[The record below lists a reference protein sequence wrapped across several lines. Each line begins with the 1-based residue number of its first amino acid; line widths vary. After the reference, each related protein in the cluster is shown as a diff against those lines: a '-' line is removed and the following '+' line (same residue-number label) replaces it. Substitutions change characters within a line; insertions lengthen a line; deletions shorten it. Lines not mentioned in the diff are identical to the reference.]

1 MPETNQVVR
10 IALDAM
16 GGDYAPGEI
25 IGGAVLAARE
35 NNDIDIA
42 LVGSRDI
49 IERELA
55 SYNSHLSI
63 SCIEADG
70 FITEGEH
77 PAFTIRRKPNA
88 SVVVAAKMVGAGE
101 AKAMISGGPTGATA
115 ASAILSLGL
124 IPGIERPAVSGVFE
138 ALAPDTVIMD
148 CGVNV
153 DCKPQHIL
161 SFAIMGSVYARR
173 LLNIANPTVALL
185 STGAEEGKGS
195 QLVRESY
202 ALLRNSGLNFIGNIE
217 GNDIL
222 SGRANVIICDGFIGN
237 VILKF
242 YESIG
247 YYAGEWLKK
256 KLKGFPRV
264 GPARKLFTT
273 FTSLT
278 RVMESQSI
286 GSGLLW
292 GVNGVV
298 FVMHGSIKAPQV
310 AKTIAKAREVVK
322 VDLVTSIK
330 SELASIIPSS

>member
-1 MPETNQVVR
+1 MPETNQVVK
-10 IALDAM
+10 IAVDAM
-16 GGDYAPGEI
+16 GGDYAPSEI
-25 IGGAVLAARE
+25 VGGAVLAAKE
-35 NNDIDIA
+35 NNDVAIA

-49 IERELA
+49 IESELA
-55 SYNSHLSI
+55 KYNSHLPI

-70 FITEGEH
+70 FITESEH
-77 PAFTIRRKPNA
+77 PAFSIRRKPNA
-88 SVVVAAKMVGAGE
+88 SVAVAANLVKSGE

-124 IPGIERPAVSGVFE
+124 IPGIERPAVSGAFE
-138 ALAPDTVIMD
+138 TLAPNTVIMD

-153 DCKPQHIL
+153 DCKPHHFL
-161 SFAIMGSVYARR
+161 AFAIMGSAYARR
-173 LLNIANPTVALL
+173 LLNIANPAVALL

-202 ALLRNSGLNFIGNIE
+202 ALLRDSGLNFIGNIE

-222 SGRANVIICDGFIGN
+222 SGRANVIVCDGFIGN

-256 KLKGFPRV
+256 RLKGFPRV

-273 FTSLT
+273 FASLT
-278 RVMESQSI
+278 RVTEGESI

-292 GVNGVV
+292 GVNGIV
-298 FVMHGSIKAPQV
+298 FVMHGSSKAPQV
-310 AKTIAKAREVVK
+310 AKTIAKAKEAVK

-330 SELASIIPSS
+330 SELASVIPK

>member
-1 MPETNQVVR
+1 MPKTNHMVR
-10 IALDAM
+10 IAVDAM
-16 GGDYAPGEI
+16 GGDYGSSEI
-25 IGGAVLAARE
+25 VKGAVLAAEE
-35 NNDIDIA
+35 NDDVNIA

-49 IERELA
+49 IESELA
-55 SYNSHLSI
+55 RYNNHLPI

-70 FITEGEH
+70 CVTEGEQ
-77 PAFTIRRKPNA
+77 PALTIRRKPNA
-88 SVVVAAKMVGAGE
+88 SVSIAANLVRSGE
-101 AKAMISGGPTGATA
+101 VKAMISGGPTGATA
-115 ASAILSLGL
+115 TSAIRSLGL
-124 IPGIERPAVSGVFE
+124 IPGIDRPAVGGVFE
-138 ALAPDTVIMD
+138 TLAPNTVLMD

-153 DCKPQHIL
+153 DCKPHHFL
-161 SFAIMGSVYARR
+161 AFAIMGSVYAKR
-173 LLNIANPTVALL
+173 LLNIADPTVALL

-202 ALLRNSGLNFIGNIE
+202 ALLRDSGLNFIGNIE

-222 SGRANVIICDGFIGN
+222 SGRANVIVCDGFTGN

-256 KLKGFPRV
+256 RLKGFPRV

-278 RVMESQSI
+278 RVVEGESV

-292 GVNGVV
+292 GIDGVV
-298 FVMHGSIKAPQV
+298 FVMHGSSKAPQV
-310 AKTIAKAREVVK
+310 ARTIAKAREAVK
-322 VDLVTSIK
+322 IDLVTSIK
-330 SELASIIPSS
+330 SELASVITK

>member
-1 MPETNQVVR
+1 MPKTNHMVR
-10 IALDAM
+10 IAVDAM
-16 GGDYAPGEI
+16 GGDYGSSEI
-25 IGGAVLAARE
+25 VKGAVLAAEE
-35 NNDIDIA
+35 NDDVNIA

-49 IERELA
+49 IESELA
-55 SYNSHLSI
+55 RYNNHLPI

-70 FITEGEH
+70 CVTEGEQ
-77 PAFTIRRKPNA
+77 PALTIRRKPNA
-88 SVVVAAKMVGAGE
+88 SVSIAANLVRSGE
-101 AKAMISGGPTGATA
+101 VKAMISGGPTGATA
-115 ASAILSLGL
+115 TSAIRSLGL
-124 IPGIERPAVSGVFE
+124 IPGIDRPAVGGVFE
-138 ALAPDTVIMD
+138 TLAPNTVLMD

-153 DCKPQHIL
+153 DCKPHHFL
-161 SFAIMGSVYARR
+161 AFAIMGSVYAKR
-173 LLNIANPTVALL
+173 LLNIADPTVALL

-202 ALLRNSGLNFIGNIE
+202 ALLRDSGLNFIGNIE

-222 SGRANVIICDGFIGN
+222 SGRANVIVCDGFTGN

-256 KLKGFPRV
+256 RLKGFPRV

-278 RVMESQSI
+278 RVVEGESV

-292 GVNGVV
+292 GIDGVV
-298 FVMHGSIKAPQV
+298 FVMHGSSKAPQV
-310 AKTIAKAREVVK
+310 ARTIAKAREAVK

-330 SELASIIPSS
+330 SELASVITK

>member
-1 MPETNQVVR
+1 MPKTNHMVR
-10 IALDAM
+10 IAVDAM
-16 GGDYAPGEI
+16 GGDYGSSEI
-25 IGGAVLAARE
+25 VKGAVLAAEE
-35 NNDIDIA
+35 NDDVNIA

-49 IERELA
+49 IESELA
-55 SYNSHLSI
+55 RYNNHLPI

-70 FITEGEH
+70 CITEGEQ
-77 PAFTIRRKPNA
+77 PALTIRRKPNA
-88 SVVVAAKMVGAGE
+88 SVSIAANLVKSGE
-101 AKAMISGGPTGATA
+101 VKAMISGGPTGATA
-115 ASAILSLGL
+115 TSAIRSLGL
-124 IPGIERPAVSGVFE
+124 IPGIDRPAVGGVFE
-138 ALAPDTVIMD
+138 TLAPNTVLMD

-153 DCKPQHIL
+153 DCKPHHFL
-161 SFAIMGSVYARR
+161 AFAIMGSVYAKR
-173 LLNIANPTVALL
+173 LLNIADPTVALL

-202 ALLRNSGLNFIGNIE
+202 ALLRDSGLNFIGNIE

-222 SGRANVIICDGFIGN
+222 SGRANVIVCDGFTGN

-256 KLKGFPRV
+256 RLKGFPRV

-278 RVMESQSI
+278 RVVEGESV

-292 GVNGVV
+292 GIDGVV
-298 FVMHGSIKAPQV
+298 FVMHGSSKAPQV
-310 AKTIAKAREVVK
+310 ARTIAKAREAVK
-322 VDLVTSIK
+322 IDLVTSIK
-330 SELASIIPSS
+330 SELASVITK

>member
-1 MPETNQVVR
+1 MLATNQIVR
-10 IALDAM
+10 IAVDAM
-16 GGDYAPGEI
+16 GGDYGSGEI
-25 IGGAVLAARE
+25 VKGAVLAAKE
-35 NNDIDIA
+35 NDDVNIA

-49 IERELA
+49 IESELA
-55 SYNSHLSI
+55 RYNTHLAI

-70 FITEGEH
+70 CITEGEH
-77 PAFTIRRKPNA
+77 PALSIRRKPNA
-88 SVVVAAKMVGAGE
+88 SVSLAANLMKTGE
-101 AKAMISGGPTGATA
+101 VEAMISGGPTGATA
-115 ASAILSLGL
+115 TSAILSLGL
-124 IPGIERPAVSGVFE
+124 IPGIERPAVGGAFE
-138 ALAPDTVIMD
+138 TLAPNTVIMD

-153 DCKPQHIL
+153 DCKPHHFL
-161 SFAIMGSVYARR
+161 SFAIMGSVYAKR

-195 QLVRESY
+195 QLVRESHV
-202 ALLRNSGLNFIGNIE
+202 LLRDSGLNFIGNIE

-222 SGRANVIICDGFIGN
+222 SGRANVIVCDGFTGN

-247 YYAGEWLKK
+247 DYAGEWLKK
-256 KLKGFPRV
+256 RLKGFPRV
-264 GPARKLFTT
+264 GPARKLFTN

-278 RVMESQSI
+278 RVIEGESI

-298 FVMHGSIKAPQV
+298 FVMHGSSKAPQV
-310 AKTIAKAREVVK
+310 AKTIAKAKEAVK

-330 SELASIIPSS
+330 SELASVIPK

>member
-1 MPETNQVVR
+1 MPEANQVIR
-10 IALDAM
+10 IAVDAM

-25 IGGAVLAARE
+25 VGGAVLAAKE

-49 IERELA
+49 VESELA
-55 SYNSHLSI
+55 KYNSHSPI

-70 FITEGEH
+70 FITESEH

-88 SVVVAAKMVGAGE
+88 SVAVAAKMVRTGE
-101 AKAMISGGPTGATA
+101 AKAMVSGGPTGATA

-124 IPGIERPAVSGVFE
+124 IPGIERPAVSGLFE
-138 ALAPDTVIMD
+138 GLAPNTVIMD

-153 DCKPQHIL
+153 DCKPHHFL
-161 SFAIMGSVYARR
+161 AFAVMGSVYARR
-173 LLNIANPTVALL
+173 LLKIPNPTVALL

-202 ALLRNSGLNFIGNIE
+202 ALLRDSGLNFIGNIE

-222 SGRANVIICDGFIGN
+222 SGRANVIICDGFTGN

-256 KLKGFPRV
+256 KLKGFPRI
-264 GPARKLFTT
+264 GPAKKLFTT

-278 RVMESQSI
+278 KVMESENI

-310 AKTIAKAREVVK
+310 AKTIVKAKEVVK
-322 VDLVTSIK
+322 ADLVNSIK
-330 SELASIIPSS
+330 SDLASVISK

>member
-1 MPETNQVVR
+1 MPKTNHMVK
-10 IALDAM
+10 IAVDAM
-16 GGDYAPGEI
+16 GGDYGSGEI
-25 IGGAVLAARE
+25 VKGAVLAAEE
-35 NNDIDIA
+35 NDDVNIA

-49 IERELA
+49 IESELA
-55 SYNSHLSI
+55 RYNNHLPI

-70 FITEGEH
+70 CITEGEH
-77 PAFTIRRKPNA
+77 PALTIRRKPNA
-88 SVVVAAKMVGAGE
+88 SVSIAANLVKSGE
-101 AKAMISGGPTGATA
+101 VKAMISGGPTGATA
-115 ASAILSLGL
+115 TSAIRSLGL
-124 IPGIERPAVSGVFE
+124 IPGIDRPAVGGVFE
-138 ALAPDTVIMD
+138 TLAPNTVLMD

-153 DCKPQHIL
+153 DCKPHHFL
-161 SFAIMGSVYARR
+161 AFAIMGSVYTKR

-202 ALLRNSGLNFIGNIE
+202 ALLRDSGLNFIGNIE

-222 SGRANVIICDGFIGN
+222 SGRANVIVCDGFTGN

-256 KLKGFPRV
+256 RLKGFPRV

-278 RVMESQSI
+278 RVVEGESV

-292 GVNGVV
+292 GIDGVV
-298 FVMHGSIKAPQV
+298 FVMHGSSKAPQV
-310 AKTIAKAREVVK
+310 ARTIAKAREAVK

-330 SELASIIPSS
+330 SELASVILK

>member
-1 MPETNQVVR
+1 MPETNNVIR
-10 IALDAM
+10 IAVDAM
-16 GGDYAPGEI
+16 GGDYAPSEI
-25 IGGAVLAARE
+25 IGGAVLAAKE
-35 NNDIDIA
+35 NKDVDIA
-42 LVGSRDI
+42 LVGSREI
-49 IERELA
+49 IESELA
-55 SYNSHLSI
+55 RYDNHLPI

-70 FITEGEH
+70 VITETEH

-88 SVVVAAKMVGAGE
+88 SVAVAAKMVRVGE
-101 AKAMISGGPTGATA
+101 AKAMLSGGPTGATA

-124 IPGIERPAVSGVFE
+124 IPGVERPAASGVFE

-153 DCKPQHIL
+153 DCKPHHL
-161 SFAIMGSVYARR
+161 LAFAIMGSVYAKR
-173 LLNIANPTVALL
+173 LLNIADPRVALL

-202 ALLRNSGLNFIGNIE
+202 VLLRDSGLNFIGNIE

-222 SGRANVIICDGFIGN
+222 SGRANVIICDGLIGN

-256 KLKGFPRV
+256 KLKGFPRI
-264 GPARKLFTT
+264 GPAGRLFTT
-273 FTSLT
+273 VTSLT
-278 RVMESQSI
+278 RVMESESI

-298 FVMHGSIKAPQV
+298 FVMHGSSKAPQV
-310 AKTIAKAREVVK
+310 ARTIAKAKEVVK
-322 VDLVTSIK
+322 VDLITSIK
-330 SELASIIPSS
+330 SELASVIPK

>member
-1 MPETNQVVR
+1 MPATNQVVR
-10 IALDAM
+10 IAVDAM
-16 GGDYAPGEI
+16 GGDYGSGEI
-25 IGGAVLAARE
+25 VGGAVLAAE
-35 NNDIDIA
+35 GNNDLDIA

-49 IERELA
+49 IESELA
-55 SYNSHLSI
+55 RYNTHLPI

-77 PAFTIRRKPNA
+77 PALTIRRKPNA
-88 SVVVAAKMVGAGE
+88 SVAVAAKMVKAGE

-124 IPGIERPAVSGVFE
+124 IPGIERPAVAGAFE
-138 ALAPDTVIMD
+138 TLAPNTVIMD

-153 DCKPQHIL
+153 DCKPHHFL
-161 SFAIMGSVYARR
+161 AFAIMGSVYVRQ

-185 STGAEEGKGS
+185 STGAEEGKGCE
-195 QLVRESY
+195 LVRESY
-202 ALLRNSGLNFIGNIE
+202 SLLRDSGLNFIGNIE

-222 SGRANVIICDGFIGN
+222 SGRANVIVCDGFTGN

-256 KLKGFPRV
+256 RLKGFPRV
-264 GPARKLFTT
+264 GPAGKLFTT

-278 RVMESQSI
+278 RVTEGQSV

-292 GVNGVV
+292 GIDGVV
-298 FVMHGSIKAPQV
+298 FVMHGGSKAPQV
-310 AKTIAKAREVVK
+310 ASTIAKARKAVK
-322 VDLVTSIK
+322 ADLVASIK
-330 SELASIIPSS
+330 SELARIMPK

>member
-1 MPETNQVVR
+1 MPKTNHMVR
-10 IALDAM
+10 IAVDAM
-16 GGDYAPGEI
+16 GGDYGSGEI
-25 IGGAVLAARE
+25 VKGAVLAVEE
-35 NNDIDIA
+35 NDDVNIA

-49 IERELA
+49 IESELA
-55 SYNSHLSI
+55 RYNNHLPI

-70 FITEGEH
+70 CVTEGEQ
-77 PAFTIRRKPNA
+77 PALTIRRKPNA
-88 SVVVAAKMVGAGE
+88 SVSIAANLVRSGE
-101 AKAMISGGPTGATA
+101 VKAMISGGPTGATA
-115 ASAILSLGL
+115 ASAIRSLGL
-124 IPGIERPAVSGVFE
+124 IPGIERPAVGGTFE
-138 ALAPDTVIMD
+138 TLAPNTVLMD

-153 DCKPQHIL
+153 DCKPHHFL
-161 SFAIMGSVYARR
+161 AFAIMGSVYAKR

-185 STGAEEGKGS
+185 STGAEEGKGN

-202 ALLRNSGLNFIGNIE
+202 ALLRDSGLNFIGNIE

-222 SGRANVIICDGFIGN
+222 SGRANVIVCDGFIGN

-256 KLKGFPRV
+256 RLKGFPRV
-264 GPARKLFTT
+264 GPARKLFTS

-278 RVMESQSI
+278 KVVEGESV

-292 GVNGVV
+292 GIDGVV
-298 FVMHGSIKAPQV
+298 FVMHGSSKAPQV
-310 AKTIAKAREVVK
+310 ARTIAKAREVVK

-330 SELASIIPSS
+330 SELAGVILK

>member
-1 MPETNQVVR
+1 MPETSQVIR
-10 IALDAM
+10 IAVDAM
-16 GGDYAPGEI
+16 GGDYGSGEI
-25 IGGAVLAARE
+25 VKGAVLAAKE
-35 NNDIDIA
+35 NKDVDIA
-42 LVGSRDI
+42 LVGSRGI

-55 SYNSHLSI
+55 RYNSHLSI

-70 FITEGEH
+70 HVTEGEQ
-77 PAFTIRRKPNA
+77 PAFTIRRKPNV
-88 SVVVAAKMVGAGE
+88 SVAVAAKMVKAGE

-124 IPGIERPAVSGVFE
+124 IPGIERPAVGGVFE
-138 ALAPDTVIMD
+138 TLSPNTMIMD

-153 DCKPQHIL
+153 DCKPHHL
-161 SFAIMGSVYARR
+161 LAFAIMGSVYVRR

-185 STGAEEGKGS
+185 STGAEEGKGN

-202 ALLRNSGLNFIGNIE
+202 ALLSDSGLNFIGNIE

-222 SGRANVIICDGFIGN
+222 SGRANVIVCDGFIGN

-247 YYAGEWLKK
+247 YYAGEWLKER
-256 KLKGFPRV
+256 LKGFPRV

-278 RVMESQSI
+278 KVIEGESV

-292 GVNGVV
+292 GVDGVV
-298 FVMHGSIKAPQV
+298 FVMHGGSKAPQV
-310 AKTIAKAREVVK
+310 ARTISKAREVVK
-322 VDLVTSIK
+322 ADLVTSIK
-330 SELASIIPSS
+330 SELAGVITK

>member
-1 MPETNQVVR
+1 MAETNQAVR
-10 IALDAM
+10 IAVDAM
-16 GGDYAPGEI
+16 GGDYAPSEI
-25 IGGAVLAARE
+25 VDGAVLAAKE
-35 NNDIDIA
+35 NKDVNIA

-49 IERELA
+49 IESELA
-55 SYNSHLSI
+55 RYNTHLPI

-70 FITEGEH
+70 RVTEDEH
-77 PAFTIRRKPNA
+77 PALTIRRNPNA
-88 SVVVAAKMVGAGE
+88 SVSVAANLVKSGE

-124 IPGIERPAVSGVFE
+124 IPGIERPAVGGAFE
-138 ALAPDTVIMD
+138 TLAPKTVLMD

-153 DCKPQHIL
+153 DCKPHHFL
-161 SFAIMGSVYARR
+161 AFAIMGSVYTKQ
-173 LLNIANPTVALL
+173 LLNIANPKVALL

-202 ALLRNSGLNFIGNIE
+202 ALLRDSGLNFIGNIE
-217 GNDIL
+217 GNELL
-222 SGRANVIICDGFIGN
+222 SGRANVIVCDGFIGN

-247 YYAGEWLKK
+247 DYAGYWLKE
-256 KLKGFPRV
+256 KLTGFPKV

-278 RVMESQSI
+278 KVIEGENI
-286 GSGLLW
+286 GGGLLW

-298 FVMHGSIKAPQV
+298 FVMHGGSKAPQV
-310 AKTIAKAREVVK
+310 AKTIAKATKAVK
-322 VDLVTSIK
+322 ADLVNSIK
-330 SELASIIPSS
+330 SEMTSVFPK

>member
-1 MPETNQVVR
+1 MPETNQVIR
-10 IALDAM
+10 IAVDAM
-16 GGDYAPGEI
+16 GGDYGSGEI
-25 IGGAVLAARE
+25 VKGAVLAAKE
-35 NNDIDIA
+35 NNDVDIA

-49 IERELA
+49 IESELA
-55 SYNSHLSI
+55 RYNSHLPI

-70 FITEGEH
+70 RVTEGEH
-77 PAFTIRRKPNA
+77 PAFTIRRKPNV
-88 SVVVAAKMVGAGE
+88 SVAVAAKLVKAGE

-124 IPGIERPAVSGVFE
+124 IPGIERPAVGGVFE
-138 ALAPDTVIMD
+138 TLAPNTVIMD

-153 DCKPQHIL
+153 DCKPHHFL
-161 SFAIMGSVYARR
+161 AFAIMGSVYARR
-173 LLNIANPTVALL
+173 LLNIDNPAVALL

-202 ALLRNSGLNFIGNIE
+202 ALLRDSGLNFIGNIE

-222 SGRANVIICDGFIGN
+222 SGRANVIVCDGFIGN

-242 YESIG
+242 YESMG

-256 KLKGFPRV
+256 RLKGFPRV

-278 RVMESQSI
+278 RVIEGESI

-298 FVMHGSIKAPQV
+298 FVMHGGSKAPQI
-310 AKTIAKAREVVK
+310 ARTIAKAKEAVK
-322 VDLVTSIK
+322 ADLVTSIK
-330 SELASIIPSS
+330 SELAGVIPK

>member
-1 MPETNQVVR
+1 MPKTNHMVR
-10 IALDAM
+10 IAVDAM
-16 GGDYAPGEI
+16 GGDYGSSEI
-25 IGGAVLAARE
+25 VKGAVLAAEE
-35 NNDIDIA
+35 NDDVNIA

-49 IERELA
+49 IESELA
-55 SYNSHLSI
+55 RYNNHLPI

-70 FITEGEH
+70 CITEGEQ
-77 PAFTIRRKPNA
+77 PALTIRRKPNA
-88 SVVVAAKMVGAGE
+88 SVSVAANLVKSGE
-101 AKAMISGGPTGATA
+101 VKAMISGGPTGATA
-115 ASAILSLGL
+115 TSAIRSLGL
-124 IPGIERPAVSGVFE
+124 IPGIERPAVGGAFE
-138 ALAPDTVIMD
+138 TLAPNTMIMD

-153 DCKPQHIL
+153 DCKPHHFL
-161 SFAIMGSVYARR
+161 SFAIMGSVYAKR

-202 ALLRNSGLNFIGNIE
+202 ALLRDSGLNFIGNIE

-222 SGRANVIICDGFIGN
+222 SGRANVIVCDGFTGN

-256 KLKGFPRV
+256 RLKGFPRV
-264 GPARKLFTT
+264 GPARKLFTS

-278 RVMESQSI
+278 RVVEGESV

-292 GVNGVV
+292 GIDGVV
-298 FVMHGSIKAPQV
+298 FVMHGSSKAPQV
-310 AKTIAKAREVVK
+310 ARTIAKAREAVK
-322 VDLVTSIK
+322 VDLVASIK
-330 SELASIIPSS
+330 SELAGVILK

>member
-1 MPETNQVVR
+1 MPKTNHMVR
-10 IALDAM
+10 IAVDAM
-16 GGDYAPGEI
+16 GGDYGSGEI
-25 IGGAVLAARE
+25 VKGAVLAVEE
-35 NNDIDIA
+35 NDDVNIA

-49 IERELA
+49 IESELA
-55 SYNSHLSI
+55 RYNNHLPI

-70 FITEGEH
+70 CVTEGEQ
-77 PAFTIRRKPNA
+77 PALTIRRKPNA
-88 SVVVAAKMVGAGE
+88 SVSIAANLVRSGE
-101 AKAMISGGPTGATA
+101 VKAMISGGPTGATA
-115 ASAILSLGL
+115 ASAIRSLGL
-124 IPGIERPAVSGVFE
+124 IPGIERPAVGGTFE
-138 ALAPDTVIMD
+138 TLAPNTVLMD

-153 DCKPQHIL
+153 DCKPHHFL
-161 SFAIMGSVYARR
+161 AFAIMGSVYAKR

-185 STGAEEGKGS
+185 STGDEEGKGN

-202 ALLRNSGLNFIGNIE
+202 ALLRDSGLNFIGNIE

-222 SGRANVIICDGFIGN
+222 SGRANVIVCDGFIGN

-256 KLKGFPRV
+256 RLKGFPRV
-264 GPARKLFTT
+264 GPARKLFTS

-278 RVMESQSI
+278 KVVEGESV

-292 GVNGVV
+292 GIDGVV
-298 FVMHGSIKAPQV
+298 FVMHGSSKAPQV
-310 AKTIAKAREVVK
+310 ARTIAKAREVVK

-330 SELASIIPSS
+330 SELAGVILK

>member
-1 MPETNQVVR
+1 MPKTNHMVR
-10 IALDAM
+10 IAVDAM
-16 GGDYAPGEI
+16 GGDYGSSEI
-25 IGGAVLAARE
+25 VKGAVLAAEE
-35 NNDIDIA
+35 NDDVNIA

-49 IERELA
+49 IERELTR
-55 SYNSHLSI
+55 YNNHLPI

-70 FITEGEH
+70 CITEGEQ
-77 PAFTIRRKPNA
+77 PALTIRRKPNA
-88 SVVVAAKMVGAGE
+88 SVSIAANLVKSGE
-101 AKAMISGGPTGATA
+101 VKAMISGGPTGATA
-115 ASAILSLGL
+115 TSAIRSLGL
-124 IPGIERPAVSGVFE
+124 IPGIDRPAVGGVFE
-138 ALAPDTVIMD
+138 TLAPNTVLMD

-153 DCKPQHIL
+153 DCKPHHFL
-161 SFAIMGSVYARR
+161 AFAIMGSVYAKR
-173 LLNIANPTVALL
+173 LLNIADPTVALL

-202 ALLRNSGLNFIGNIE
+202 ALLRDSGLNFIGNIE

-222 SGRANVIICDGFIGN
+222 SGRANVIVCDGFTGN

-256 KLKGFPRV
+256 RLKGFPRV

-278 RVMESQSI
+278 RVVEGESV

-292 GVNGVV
+292 GIDGVV
-298 FVMHGSIKAPQV
+298 FVMHGSSKAPQV
-310 AKTIAKAREVVK
+310 ARTIAKAREAVK

-330 SELASIIPSS
+330 SELAGVITK